1 MSKRRGLGRG
11 LESFFGDIEEKK
23 AEQREEKVNSGEKTE
38 AKEIKSEKKNEKK
51 SAPAVKKANT
61 EPKRKKTAASK
72 KKNESSSAQKTA
84 KKTESGRT
92 EPKNIEPVLTDP
104 EIPVSKKEKTSE
116 RTAEPQKN
124 FIGLT
129 EEGMAQKVSLALIDA
144 NSEQPRKKF
153 NEEELAELAAS
164 IRTYGVLQP
173 LIVTKKNERYEII
186 AGERRYRA
194 SKLAGLREVP
204 VIVRDYS
211 RQEMMEVSLIENI
224 QRSDLNAIEE
234 AKAYHTLITDFG
246 LTQEEI
252 STRVSKSRVAVTN
265 SMRLLKLDEK
275 VQNMLVDGK
284 LTAGHARALLGLT
297 DREQQAAV
305 AEKIAAKELSVRET
319 EQLVKKLTQPEPDTK
334 KEPAEKENDKLG
346 IFYREL
352 EDRLKEAMGTKVQ
365 IRRKEQGRGRI
376 EIEYYSAD
384 ELERISEMLQS
395 LRD

>member
-51 SAPAVKKANT
+51 SAPAVKKVNT

-144 NSEQPRKKF
+144 KSEQPRKKF

-352 EDRLKEAMGTKVQ
+352 EDRLKEVMGTKVQ